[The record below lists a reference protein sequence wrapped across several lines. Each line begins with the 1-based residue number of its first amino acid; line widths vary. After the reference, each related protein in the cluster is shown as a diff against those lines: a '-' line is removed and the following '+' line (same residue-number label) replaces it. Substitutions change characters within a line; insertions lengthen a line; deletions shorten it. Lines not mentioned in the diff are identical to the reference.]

1 MSKEARLEDV
11 CSGLAPVSPGWFVV
25 NVREAAWVRHEVFG
39 AACAFQSDGRVLRER
54 PDLDEQR
61 FPQLGVTLA
70 VLQPGRPSGLYHAE
84 SAQEGF
90 LVLAGECLA
99 LIEGEE
105 RALQQWDFVHCP
117 PGTAHTFVGAGD
129 GPCVLLMVG
138 ARPDGKT
145 FMYPRLAL
153 ALARGAGV
161 EEETESPTQ
170 AYAPSHIGDPAG
182 QSVNPSFPGT
192 VDVRGQGPV
201 RRGNACGGGDRVP
214 AERCGHPEY

>member
-1 MSKEARLEDV
+1 MITEAHLEDV
-11 CSGLAPVSPGWFVV
+11 GSGLAPVSPGWFVV

-39 AACAFQSDGRVLRER
+39 AACVFQSDGRVLRKR

-90 LVLAGECLA
+90 LVLAGECLV

-117 PGTAHTFVGAGD
+117 PGTAHTFVGGGD

-145 FMYPRLAL
+145 FRYPHSAL
-153 ALARGAGV
+153 ALARAAGV
-161 EEETESPTQ
+161 EEETASPMQ
-170 AYAPSHIGDPAG
+170 AYAP
-182 QSVNPSFPGT
+182 FPHWRPG
-192 VDVRGQGPV
+192 R
-201 RRGNACGGGDRVP
+201 
-214 AERCGHPEY
+214 PEHESELPWNR